1 MNARAPALIATVAGL
16 AVAVAACASG
26 SPDGGS
32 QGSAPAGTSAP
43 SASSGPAGVGSS
55 SERSHSLTV
64 RLLEFARCMRAHGV
78 TGFADPPAPGSNSSG
93 SHPPGSMT
101 YLGNSF
107 NPNSPIVQA
116 ADRACRK
123 YADASPV
130 TPAGAARV
138 QAQQLKYAYCMRA
151 HGEPDFPD
159 PSPNGGFSIPSSV
172 DENSPAFQAA
182 ENACKDLLFL
192 PGAGGS

>member
-1 MNARAPALIATVAGL
+1 MKNTRAPVLM
-16 AVAVAACASG
+16 AVAAAVAFAVAGCAGGG
-26 SPDGGS
+26 SPQAGS
-32 QGSAPAGTSAP
+32 PGSSPGTSAP
-43 SASSGPAGVGSS
+43 SGATGATGFGGSS
-55 SERSHSLTV
+55 QRSHSLTV

-78 TGFADPPAPGSNSSG
+78 TGFADPPAPGTTSSG
-93 SHPPGSMT
+93 SNSPGTMT

-107 NPNSPIVQA
+107 NPNSPIIA
-116 ADRACRK
+116 AAERACRK

-138 QAQQLKYAYCMRA
+138 QAEQLKYAACMRA

-182 ENACKDLLFL
+182 ENACKSLQFL
-192 PGAGGS
+192 PGAG